1 MNIESKR
8 DFIINFV
15 YFVIVV
21 AIGYVAFKN
30 LFGLLFPFV
39 LGFFIAF
46 SLRPL
51 IEWMNAKIEIN
62 NTYIAIIVLIGFY
75 AIIGTGLFFIIL
87 KLFTMLQT
95 LFEDIPSMYAAEI
108 QPLINQFT
116 EWARNIIFKI
126 NPEIVDFIQQFDKN
140 IFDQLGGVVREFSS
154 GAINVLT
161 SMVKKLPTFIIGFL
175 FTVISSIFIT
185 IDYRNITGFLNNQL
199 TGKNRTL
206 FLAIKRNGIDVVVNF
221 MKAYAILLGVTFVE
235 SAIGLTLLGMKNA
248 IGISLIIAAVD
259 ILPVLGTGTILVPWS
274 IIEFF
279 NGNIGD
285 AIGLIIIYGIITV
298 IRQFLEPRVVGES
311 IGLYPLVT
319 LISMFL
325 GVNLF
330 GFWGLFGLPIVVT
343 IIIKLQQEKI
353 IKIYRDENDNLD
365 EDKVEEVE
373 EVENSINL
381 EEEIYV

>member
-8 DFIINFV
+8 EFIINFV
-15 YFVIVV
+15 YLAIVAVI
-21 AIGYVAFKN
+21 GFVAFKN

-51 IEWMNAKIEIN
+51 IEWINVKTDIN
-62 NTYIAIIVLIGFY
+62 NSLIAVIVLIGFY

-126 NPEIVDFIQQFDKN
+126 NPEVVDFIQQFDKN

-206 FLAIKRNGIDVVVNF
+206 FLAIKRNGIDVIVNF

-373 EVENSINL
+373 NSINL

>member
-8 DFIINFV
+8 EFIINFV
-15 YFVIVV
+15 YLAIVAVI
-21 AIGYVAFKN
+21 GFVAFKN

-51 IEWMNAKIEIN
+51 IEWINVKTDIN
-62 NTYIAIIVLIGFY
+62 NSLIAVIVLIGFY

-248 IGISLIIAAVD
+248 IGISLVIAAVD

-373 EVENSINL
+373 NSINL

>member
-8 DFIINFV
+8 EFIINFV
-15 YFVIVV
+15 YLAIVAVI
-21 AIGYVAFKN
+21 GFVAFKN

-51 IEWMNAKIEIN
+51 IEWINVKTDIN
-62 NTYIAIIVLIGFY
+62 NSLIAVIVLIGFY

-365 EDKVEEVE
+365 EEVEKVEEL
-373 EVENSINL
+373 ENSINL